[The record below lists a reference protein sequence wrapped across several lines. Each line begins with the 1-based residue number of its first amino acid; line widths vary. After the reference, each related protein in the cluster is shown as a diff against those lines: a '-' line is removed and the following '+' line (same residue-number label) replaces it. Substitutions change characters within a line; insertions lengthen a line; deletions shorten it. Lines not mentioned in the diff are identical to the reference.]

1 MAPYYAT
8 FGFVVEDGEASGV
21 LSRPWWLGVSSFD
34 ELVLLATGPPV
45 EVVVAH
51 VAADEV
57 VVV

>member
-1 MAPYYAT
+1 
-8 FGFVVEDGEASGV
+8 VEDGEASGV

>member
-1 MAPYYAT
+1 
-8 FGFVVEDGEASGV
+8 VEDGEASGV

-34 ELVLLATGPPV
+34 ESVLLGTGPPV
-45 EVVVAH
+45 EEVVAH